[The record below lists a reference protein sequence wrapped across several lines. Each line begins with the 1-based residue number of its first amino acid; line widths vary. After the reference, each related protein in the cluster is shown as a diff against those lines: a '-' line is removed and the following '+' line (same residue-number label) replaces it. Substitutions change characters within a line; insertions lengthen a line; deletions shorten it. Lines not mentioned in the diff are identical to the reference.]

1 MLHSHSSPP
10 LPGRLH
16 KRSSSPLADAAHST
30 LVSPYSPMPPS
41 LALLLTLTP
50 LLLPAAVA
58 ADGNVRR
65 LLHEPLFPIE
75 WTPPPSPPAS
85 APPSPGFSSDPSTP
99 APPDTVVTPAP
110 PQPSTVPAVV
120 SSPGG
125 PAPRVHSSG
134 GTPKAAIVVAS
145 AAAAAFLALFAFA
158 AAFLLTGRVPRHPV
172 QPRVP
177 EHPGGHAHVPGSSE
191 PNAAVAGS
199 STASHYR
206 KARHERARR
215 GICHDVDTV
224 PSPELRPLP
233 PLRRESAAA
242 AGSSEEEAPYYTPGQ
257 HSAGSGSGGAEAR
270 GTWTEASAS
279 SSSART
285 TTPSRRSLPSLTSDF
300 FPATP
305 AAAASS
311 STSTTAPPPAPPP
324 QRSRRTPPGTRFSA
338 GTAHPPPPQ
347 PQTFNNPIS
356 MRRSLN
362 PVRAEDPS
370 TAVRAA
376 PAMAMMKENDDG
388 SSSSMRTHG
397 NDGVRPRLK
406 PLHREK
412 GVRGGSSDDRDM
424 AWDGL
429 KSNSFQSDEDMIEVF
444 AMNSVAARDV
454 SRKGGMSTKL
464 RREERVLDPEKE
476 QSIAI
481 LMRALNVTPDEVSD
495 ALLHGNGECL
505 GAELLETLVKMAPT
519 KEEELKLRDFTGESS
534 KLGSVECFLKA
545 VLDIPFAFK
554 RIEAMLYRANFE
566 NEITYLRK
574 CFQTIEAACD
584 DLKGSRL
591 FLKLLEAVLR
601 TGNQMNVDTN
611 RRETAKASKLDTLL
625 NLADVKGADGKTT
638 LLHSAVQEI
647 ARSEDEKSDEITESH
662 IQFRKHGLKVVS
674 GLSSELGNVKKAATM
689 DFDVLHGYVSKLET
703 GVGKITS
710 VILLENQCR
719 KGERFFTAMRGF
731 LKEAEQGIG
740 QVRGEERKAMERVKE
755 ITGYFHGNTAREE
768 AHPLRIFMV
777 ARDFVAILDRV
788 CREVGQQDRAFLGSA
803 RSFRISATTPT
814 PLLGMHGQQGGDGNS
829 DEATLLG
836 VGGGD

>member
-1 MLHSHSSPP
+1 
-10 LPGRLH
+10 
-16 KRSSSPLADAAHST
+16 
-30 LVSPYSPMPPS
+30 MPPS

-305 AAAASS
+305 AAAAAS

-495 ALLHGNGECL
+495 ALLH
-505 GAELLETLVKMAPT
+505 
-519 KEEELKLRDFTGESS
+519 
-534 KLGSVECFLKA
+534 
-545 VLDIPFAFK
+545 
-554 RIEAMLYRANFE
+554 
-566 NEITYLRK
+566 
-574 CFQTIEAACD
+574 ACD

-674 GLSSELGNVKKAATM
+674 GLSSELGNVRKAATM

>member
-16 KRSSSPLADAAHST
+16 KRSSSSLAGAAHSS
-30 LVSPYSPMPPS
+30 LFSPYSPMPLS
-41 LALLLTLTP
+41 LALLLSLTP

-58 ADGNVRR
+58 AGGNVRR

-75 WTPPPSPPAS
+75 WTPPPSLPAS

-125 PAPRVHSSG
+125 PAPRVRGGG

-177 EHPGGHAHVPGSSE
+177 EHPGGHAHVFESSE
-191 PNAAVAGS
+191 PNAAVAGP

-305 AAAASS
+305 AAAAA

-338 GTAHPPPPQ
+338 GSANPPPPQ

-370 TAVRAA
+370 IAVRAA
-376 PAMAMMKENDDG
+376 PAMATMKESDDG
-388 SSSSMRTHG
+388 SSTRTHG
-397 NDGVRPRLK
+397 NDGGRPRLK

-424 AWDGL
+424 AWDRL
-429 KSNSFQSDEDMIEVF
+429 KSSSFQSDEDMIEVL
-444 AMNSVAARDV
+444 AMNSRDT

-554 RIEAMLYRANFE
+554 RIDAMLYRANFE

-584 DLKGSRL
+584 DLRGSRL
-591 FLKLLEAVLR
+591 FLKILEAVLR
-601 TGNQMNVDTN
+601 TGNRMNIDTN
-611 RRETAKASKLDTLL
+611 RGEPKASKLDTLL
-625 NLADVKGADGKTT
+625 KLADIKGADGKTT

-647 ARSEDEKSDEITESH
+647 ARSEDAKSDEIAESH

-674 GLSSELGNVKKAATM
+674 GLSSELGSVKKAATL
-689 DFDVLHGYVSKLET
+689 DFDVLHGYVSKLGT

-710 VILLENQCR
+710 VILLQNQCR
-719 KGERFFTAMRGF
+719 KGERFFAVMRGF
-731 LKEAEQGIG
+731 LKEAEQGIR
-740 QVRGEERKAMERVKE
+740 QVRGDERKAMERVNE
-755 ITGYFHGNTAREE
+755 ITGYFHGNTAKEE

-788 CREVGQQDRAFLGSA
+788 CREVGQQDRAFVGSA
-803 RSFRISATTPT
+803 RSFRASATTPS
-814 PLLGMHGQQGGDGNS
+814 PLLSMHGQHGGDGNS

-836 VGGGD
+836 VLDAHF

>member
-16 KRSSSPLADAAHST
+16 KRSSSSLAGAARSSV
-30 LVSPYSPMPPS
+30 VSPYSPMPLS
-41 LALLLTLTP
+41 LALLLTLTT

-58 ADGNVRR
+58 AGGNVRR

-125 PAPRVHSSG
+125 PAPRVRGGG

-177 EHPGGHAHVPGSSE
+177 EHPGGHAHVFESSE
-191 PNAAVAGS
+191 PNAAVAGP

-305 AAAASS
+305 SAAAASA
-311 STSTTAPPPAPPP
+311 STTAPPPAPPP

-338 GTAHPPPPQ
+338 GTANPPPPQ
-347 PQTFNNPIS
+347 PQAFSNPIS
-356 MRRSLN
+356 MRQSLN

-370 TAVRAA
+370 IAVRAA
-376 PAMAMMKENDDG
+376 PAMAMMKETDDG
-388 SSSSMRTHG
+388 GSMRTHG
-397 NDGVRPRLK
+397 NDGARPRLK

-412 GVRGGSSDDRDM
+412 GVRGGSSDAPDM
-424 AWDGL
+424 AWDRL
-429 KSNSFQSDEDMIEVF
+429 KSSSFQSDEDMIEVL
-444 AMNSVAARDV
+444 AMNSRDT
-454 SRKGGMSTKL
+454 SRKGGMSTKV
-464 RREERVLDPEKE
+464 RPEERVLDPEKE

-495 ALLHGNGECL
+495 ALLH
-505 GAELLETLVKMAPT
+505 
-519 KEEELKLRDFTGESS
+519 
-534 KLGSVECFLKA
+534 
-545 VLDIPFAFK
+545 
-554 RIEAMLYRANFE
+554 
-566 NEITYLRK
+566 
-574 CFQTIEAACD
+574 ACD

-591 FLKLLEAVLR
+591 FLRILEAVLR
-601 TGNQMNVDTN
+601 AGNRMNINTN
-611 RRETAKASKLDTLL
+611 WSEPKASKLDTLL
-625 NLADVKGADGKTT
+625 KLADVKGADGKTT

-647 ARSEDEKSDEITESH
+647 ARSEDEKSDEIAENH

-674 GLSSELGNVKKAATM
+674 GLSSELGSVKKAATM

-710 VILLENQCR
+710 VILLQNQCR
-719 KGERFFTAMRGF
+719 KGERFFAVMRGF
-731 LKEAEQGIG
+731 LKEAEQGIR
-740 QVRGEERKAMERVKE
+740 QVRGDERKAMERVNE
-755 ITGYFHGNTAREE
+755 ITGYFHGNAAKEE

-788 CREVGQQDRAFLGSA
+788 CREVSQQDRAFVGSA
-803 RSFRISATTPT
+803 RSFRASATTPS
-814 PLLGMHGQQGGDGNS
+814 PLLSMHGQHGGDGNS

-836 VGGGD
+836 VLDAHF

>member
-16 KRSSSPLADAAHST
+16 KTKLLLAGRRGTRLSR
-30 LVSPYSPMPPS
+30 LPYSPMPLS

-120 SSPGG
+120 SSPGS
-125 PAPRVHSSG
+125 PAPRVHGGG
-134 GTPKAAIVVAS
+134 GTSKAAIVVAS

-177 EHPGGHAHVPGSSE
+177 EHPGGHAHVPGSSD
-191 PNAAVAGS
+191 PNAAVASS

-206 KARHERARR
+206 KTRHERARR

-242 AGSSEEEAPYYTPGQ
+242 VGSSEEEAPYYTPGQ

-305 AAAASS
+305 AASASI
-311 STSTTAPPPAPPP
+311 TAPPPAPPP

-338 GTAHPPPPQ
+338 GTANPPPPQ
-347 PQTFNNPIS
+347 PQAFNNAIS

-370 TAVRAA
+370 IAVRAA
-376 PAMAMMKENDDG
+376 PAMAIMKETDDG
-388 SSSSMRTHG
+388 DSTRTHG
-397 NDGVRPRLK
+397 NDGARPRLK

-412 GVRGGSSDDRDM
+412 GVRGGASSDDRDM
-424 AWDGL
+424 AWDRL
-429 KSNSFQSDEDMIEVF
+429 KSNSFQSDEDMIEVL
-444 AMNSVAARDV
+444 AMNSVAARDT

-481 LMRALNVTPDEVSD
+481 LMRALNVTPDEVSE
-495 ALLHGNGECL
+495 ALLNGNGECL

-519 KEEELKLRDFTGESS
+519 KEEELKLREFTGESS

-554 RIEAMLYRANFE
+554 RIDAMLYRANFE

-601 TGNQMNVDTN
+601 TGNRMNIDTN
-611 RRETAKASKLDTLL
+611 WSEPKASKLDTLL
-625 NLADVKGADGKTT
+625 KLADVKGADGKTT

-647 ARSEDEKSDEITESH
+647 ARSEDEKSDEIAENH

-689 DFDVLHGYVSKLET
+689 DFDVLHGYVSKLEA

-710 VILLENQCR
+710 VILLEKQCR
-719 KGERFFTAMRGF
+719 KGEGFFAAMRGF
-731 LKEAEQGIG
+731 LMEAEQGIR

-755 ITGYFHGNTAREE
+755 ITGYFHGNTAKEE
-768 AHPLRIFMV
+768 ARPLRIFIV

-788 CREVGQQDRAFLGSA
+788 CREVGQQDRAFVGSA
-803 RSFRISATTPT
+803 RSFRASATTPT
-814 PLLGMHGQQGGDGNS
+814 PLLSMHGQHEGDGNS

-836 VGGGD
+836 VGNGD

>member
-16 KRSSSPLADAAHST
+16 KRSSSSLAGAAHSS
-30 LVSPYSPMPPS
+30 LFSPYSPMPLS
-41 LALLLTLTP
+41 LALLLSLTP

-58 ADGNVRR
+58 AGGNVRR

-75 WTPPPSPPAS
+75 WTPPPSLPAS

-125 PAPRVHSSG
+125 PAPRVRGGG

-177 EHPGGHAHVPGSSE
+177 EHPGGHAHVFESSE
-191 PNAAVAGS
+191 PNAAVAGP

-305 AAAASS
+305 AAAAA

-338 GTAHPPPPQ
+338 GSANPPPPQ

-370 TAVRAA
+370 IAVRAA
-376 PAMAMMKENDDG
+376 PAMATMKESDDG
-388 SSSSMRTHG
+388 SSTRTHG
-397 NDGVRPRLK
+397 NDGGRPRLK

-424 AWDGL
+424 AWDRL
-429 KSNSFQSDEDMIEVF
+429 KSSSFQSDEDMIEVL
-444 AMNSVAARDV
+444 AMNSRDT

-495 ALLHGNGECL
+495 ALLHGSL
-505 GAELLETLVKMAPT
+505 
-519 KEEELKLRDFTGESS
+519 
-534 KLGSVECFLKA
+534 
-545 VLDIPFAFK
+545 
-554 RIEAMLYRANFE
+554 
-566 NEITYLRK
+566 
-574 CFQTIEAACD
+574 
-584 DLKGSRL
+584 
-591 FLKLLEAVLR
+591 
-601 TGNQMNVDTN
+601 
-611 RRETAKASKLDTLL
+611 
-625 NLADVKGADGKTT
+625 
-638 LLHSAVQEI
+638 
-647 ARSEDEKSDEITESH
+647 
-662 IQFRKHGLKVVS
+662 
-674 GLSSELGNVKKAATM
+674 
-689 DFDVLHGYVSKLET
+689 
-703 GVGKITS
+703 
-710 VILLENQCR
+710 
-719 KGERFFTAMRGF
+719 
-731 LKEAEQGIG
+731 
-740 QVRGEERKAMERVKE
+740 
-755 ITGYFHGNTAREE
+755 
-768 AHPLRIFMV
+768 
-777 ARDFVAILDRV
+777 
-788 CREVGQQDRAFLGSA
+788 
-803 RSFRISATTPT
+803 
-814 PLLGMHGQQGGDGNS
+814 
-829 DEATLLG
+829 
-836 VGGGD
+836 